1 MKTDLNTTA
10 GSGSGGSPCSTKFCP
25 NCGSKPFPSGTWWQ
39 CGSSQ
44 AEDGRMNVTE
54 LCKARNEINRL
65 WAALHDI
72 ADTLLIPLQYDEVV
86 IAEEVKKLKAA
97 STGKPISLSN
107 VPHHLSRTGG
117 TKACSA
123 GDVTAGSD

>member
-1 MKTDLNTTA
+1 
-10 GSGSGGSPCSTKFCP
+10 
-25 NCGSKPFPSGTWWQ
+25 
-39 CGSSQ
+39 
-44 AEDGRMNVTE
+44 MNVTE

-72 ADTLLIPLQYDEVV
+72 ADTLLIQLQYDEVV

-107 VPHHLSRTGG
+107 VEGHRPLP
-117 TKACSA
+117 A
-123 GDVTAGSD
+123 GVAGAKKGES